1 MRHGGRR
8 CVVKVKR
15 KVHTD
20 GLRVNASRLGPRDPK
35 GPGGVIGDPHGVRS
49 EQEGVEDGMK
59 MASVKS
65 GRDSA
70 EAGHAST
77 SRPASGGHLGSVGFS
92 VWASK
97 PRSGSSEI
105 GRPKDAWRHRGG
117 YVGAKQGRRF
127 IAA

>member
-35 GPGGVIGDPHGVRS
+35 RPGGVMGDPHGARS

-59 MASVKS
+59 TVSVKS

-70 EAGHAST
+70 EAGHALT
-77 SRPASGGHLGSVGFS
+77 SRPASGGHLGSMGFS

-97 PRSGSSEI
+97 PRSGSGET
-105 GRPKDAWRHRGG
+105 GRPTGHVASSRRLHRGE
-117 YVGAKQGRRF
+117 AKSPSG
-127 IAA
+127 